1 MPEVTYRGVVTDH
14 AAHARRWLV
23 EPGERLRLADHD
35 PGSDAGAPG
44 DKEETAAASA
54 ELVQR
59 LGEWQQK
66 LWAEQRRSLLVVLQ
80 AMDAGG
86 KDGTIRHVFTGVNPQ
101 GVRVSSFKAPTPEE
115 LAHDFLWRIH
125 RQVPARGEIGIFNRS
140 HYEDVLIV
148 RVNELVAEERWRK
161 RYGSIRDW
169 ESMLADEG
177 TTIVKLFL
185 HISKGEQ
192 AERFQA
198 RLDDPT
204 KRWKFSA
211 ADLDVRER
219 WDDYQV
225 AYEDALAETS
235 AKQAPW
241 YVIPADRKWYRNWAV
256 LNVLLAALEEMD
268 PQFPPE
274 EPGLDDLVIR

>member
-1 MPEVTYRGVVTDH
+1 
-14 AAHARRWLV
+14 
-23 EPGERLRLADHD
+23 
-35 PGSDAGAPG
+35 
-44 DKEETAAASA
+44 
-54 ELVQR
+54 
-59 LGEWQQK
+59 
-66 LWAEQRRSLLVVLQ
+66 LQ

>member
-1 MPEVTYRGVVTDH
+1 M
-14 AAHARRWLV
+14 
-23 EPGERLRLADHD
+23 
-35 PGSDAGAPG
+35 
-44 DKEETAAASA
+44 
-54 ELVQR
+54 
-59 LGEWQQK
+59 
-66 LWAEQRRSLLVVLQ
+66 
-80 AMDAGG
+80 
-86 KDGTIRHVFTGVNPQ
+86 
-101 GVRVSSFKAPTPEE
+101 SSFKAPTPEE